1 MWILNEMT
9 IKTPRSMTIGDIQYP
24 ASIFTRW
31 SKAELAELGIKPYSV
46 TRVNERY
53 YWTGNVT
60 NVETDGSVVGT
71 PEAIARDVDKLKERM
86 LGQINSQVTSKQGE
100 VDWYWS
106 RASKGGKAVPTEI
119 ETYASAIYADQV
131 TKEAEVNALTTL
143 EDIMAYEATPYTLV
157 TKVKHTSEEGVET
170 YGPEL
175 NDPVTQEINMV
186 TGGWTAN
193 PTDEVDPAFVSLVA
207 D

>member
-9 IKTPRSMTIGDIQYP
+9 IKTPKAMTIGDIQYP
-24 ASIFTRW
+24 SSIFTRW
-31 SKAELAELGIKPYSV
+31 SKAELAELGIKPYRL

-60 NVETDGSVVGT
+60 NEELDGEVVGT
-71 PEAIARDVDKLKERM
+71 PEAIARDVDTLKERM

-100 VDWYWS
+100 IDWYWS
-106 RASKGGKAVPTEI
+106 RASKGGKAVPTAI

-131 TKEAEVNALTTL
+131 TKEAEVNALVTL
-143 EDIMAYEATPYTLV
+143 EDVMAYEAVPHTLV

-175 NDPVTQEINMV
+175 NEPMTQHINMV

-193 PTDEVDPAFVSLVA
+193 PTDEVDPSFVSLTEV
-207 D
+207 

>member
-1 MWILNEMT
+1 MWIYNEMT

-24 ASIFTRW
+24 SSIFTRW

-71 PEAIARDVDKLKERM
+71 PEAIARDVDKLKEGM

-100 VDWYWS
+100 IDWYWS

-119 ETYASAIYADQV
+119 ETYAAAIYADQA

-143 EDIMAYEATPYTLV
+143 EDIIAYENKPHLSV
-157 TKVKHTSEEGVET
+157 RKVKHSTEDGEET
-170 YGPEL
+170 YGPETEEF
-175 NDPVTQEINMV
+175 NVEINMV
-186 TGGWTAN
+186 TGGWTEH
-193 PTDEVDPAFVSLVA
+193 PDTEVDPAFVSLTEV
-207 D
+207 